1 MKVRKLH
8 NSKDESSCIALFISR
23 EQQVQIGQAFRGTT
37 QQFQEALD
45 QVNWTPEI
53 IEGLQQAVLSG
64 PQFTFCNANDSVSDR

>member
-1 MKVRKLH
+1 V
-8 NSKDESSCIALFISR
+8 DESSCMASFISR
-23 EQQVQIGQAFRGTT
+23 QQQAEIGQAFQGTT

-64 PQFTFCNANDSVSDR
+64 PQFTFCNANDSVSNR

>member
-1 MKVRKLH
+1 MNHHAWLPLFPDSSKLK
-8 NSKDESSCIALFISR
+8 SDKPST
-23 EQQVQIGQAFRGTT
+23 GTT

-64 PQFTFCNANDSVSDR
+64 PQFTFCNANDSVSNR